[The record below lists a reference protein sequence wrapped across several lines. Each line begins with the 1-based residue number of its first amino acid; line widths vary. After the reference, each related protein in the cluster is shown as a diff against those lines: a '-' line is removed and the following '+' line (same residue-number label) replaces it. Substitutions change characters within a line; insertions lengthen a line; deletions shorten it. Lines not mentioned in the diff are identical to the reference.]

1 MNFMYSCIINWLQ
14 FDSNSSFTFSC
25 VCLIYKND
33 SFVLY
38 TCLVEIHFWLVNPDH
53 VLAIRLLTSKVKFE
67 PWRRDLISES
77 GVYPLEISY
86 HNLLYVTMKLKN
98 KRPPLKCIRMRD
110 YKRLDQ
116 DKFQS
121 DIESAPF
128 HIGSIFD
135 NADTRLWVWQKLY
148 FNICDEHAPWKQVI
162 VSNKS
167 VTWITN
173 DIRYEMNG
181 RLKIYK
187 TAIMTKSSTSRQEY
201 KKARNEVTSALKNA

>member
-1 MNFMYSCIINWLQ
+1 MWNIVSYNTRITPTSCTLL
-14 FDSNSSFTFSC
+14 D
-25 VCLIYKND
+25 L
-33 SFVLY
+33 FV
-38 TCLVEIHFWLVNPDH
+38 T
-53 VLAIRLLTSKVKFE
+53 T
-67 PWRRDLISES
+67 RRDLISES
-77 GVYPLEISY
+77 GVYPLEISH
-86 HNLLYVTMKLKN
+86 HNLVYVTMKLKN

-167 VTWITN
+167 VPWIAN
-173 DIRYEMNG
+173 DIRYIRYEMKDLNYIKQQSWQRALHQDRNTK
-181 RLKIYK
+181 RLGMKLLLLWR
-187 TAIMTKSSTSRQEY
+187 M
-201 KKARNEVTSALKNA
+201 LKCPFFQTRL

>member
-1 MNFMYSCIINWLQ
+1 MWNIVSYNTRITPTSC
-14 FDSNSSFTFSC
+14 T
-25 VCLIYKND
+25 
-33 SFVLY
+33 
-38 TCLVEIHFWLVNPDH
+38 
-53 VLAIRLLTSKVKFE
+53 LLDLFLTT
-67 PWRRDLISES
+67 RRDLISES
-77 GVYPLEISY
+77 GVYPLEISH
-86 HNLLYVTMKLKN
+86 HNLVYVTMKLKN

-167 VTWITN
+167 VPWITN

-181 RLKIYK
+181 RFKLYK